1 MSLRAGRPI
10 NLIFIIL
17 LIFLGIVLLY
27 GQQTSTHP
35 SPKDPLASNLR
46 PNVPLFNSWS
56 GCMAEKVF
64 NESDHKL
71 FWGKF
76 QIWTDECDEKAEI
89 DQLNLVPLQNSDET
103 KFALLPVETDIL
115 VGSQT
120 NLVTL
125 GIGKDI
131 DAELLYKQKLNE
143 IGRNI
148 SFYGA
153 DPITDVNADL
163 YSKIGK
169 YFPFAVGSDAGYS
182 SASVYINGTY
192 VNRDVVHVDLIYFF
206 DRILKIKT
214 FDNIWL
220 DAEGAEYPLFDIFQK
235 TGRLER
241 KGIKFCQMSLEV
253 HSPSETQQIQFM
265 ELIKQIIKEFR
276 YGIHKNRN
284 VGHMRMYLF
293 NFGDSFCV
301 KKFLTRNLYELV
313 AKEESDDDYEDNLIL
328 RKSNN

>member
-1 MSLRAGRPI
+1 MSFRAGRPI

-27 GQQTSTHP
+27 GQTSTKHT
-35 SPKDPLASNLR
+35 SEDGILGLR
-46 PNVPLFNSWS
+46 PNVPLFNRWS
-56 GCMAEKVF
+56 SCMAERVF
-64 NESDHKL
+64 NETDHKI
-71 FWGKF
+71 FWAKF
-76 QIWTDECDEKAEI
+76 QIWTDECDGKAEI

-103 KFALLPVETDIL
+103 KYGLLPVESDPL
-115 VGSQT
+115 GSAS

-131 DAELLYKQKLNE
+131 DAELLYKQKMNE

-153 DPITDVNADL
+153 DPITEINADL
-163 YSKIGK
+163 YAKIGK

-182 SASVYINGTY
+182 TASVYVNGTY
-192 VNRDVVHVDLIYFF
+192 LNRDVVHVDLIYFF

-220 DAEGAEYPLFDIFQK
+220 DAEGAEYPLFDIFHK

-241 KGIKFCQMSLEV
+241 KGIRFCQMSLEV
-253 HSPSETQQIQFM
+253 HSPSEPQQIQFM
-265 ELIKQIIKEFR
+265 ELIKTIIKEFR
-276 YGIHKNRN
+276 FGIHKNRL

-293 NFGDSFCV
+293 NFGDSYCV
-301 KKFLTRNLYELV
+301 RKFLKRNLYELIS
-313 AKEESDDDYEDNLIL
+313 KEDREEMEEEFEENLIS
-328 RKSNN
+328 KN

>member
-1 MSLRAGRPI
+1 MSFRAGRPI

-27 GQQTSTHP
+27 GQQTSTKHP
-35 SPKDPLASNLR
+35 SEDGILGLR
-46 PNVPLFNSWS
+46 PNVPIFNRWS
-56 GCMAEKVF
+56 SCMAERVF
-64 NESDHKL
+64 NETDHKI
-71 FWGKF
+71 FWAKF
-76 QIWTDECDEKAEI
+76 QIWTDECDGKAEI

-103 KFALLPVETDIL
+103 KYGLLPVEGDPL
-115 VGSQT
+115 SSSS

-131 DAELLYKQKLNE
+131 DAELLYKQKMNE

-153 DPITDVNADL
+153 DPITEINADL
-163 YSKIGK
+163 YAKIGK

-182 SASVYINGTY
+182 SASVYVNGTY
-192 VNRDVVHVDLIYFF
+192 LRRDVVHVDLIYFF

-220 DAEGAEYPLFDIFQK
+220 DAEGAEYPLFDIFHR

-241 KGIKFCQMSLEV
+241 KGIRFCQMSLEV
-253 HSPSETQQIQFM
+253 HSPSEPQQIQFM
-265 ELIKQIIKEFR
+265 ELIKTIIKEFR
-276 YGIHKNRN
+276 FGIHKNRL

-293 NFGDSFCV
+293 NFGDSYCV
-301 KKFLTRNLYELV
+301 RKFLKRNLYELIS
-313 AKEESDDDYEDNLIL
+313 KEDREDIEEEFEENLIS
-328 RKSNN
+328 RN

>member
-1 MSLRAGRPI
+1 MSFRAGRPI

-27 GQQTSTHP
+27 GQTTTTS
-35 SPKDPLASNLR
+35 SDNLSYLR

-56 GCMAEKVF
+56 NCMAQKVF

-103 KFALLPVETDIL
+103 KFGLLPVESDSL
-115 VGSQT
+115 GSQN

-131 DAELLYKQKLNE
+131 DAELLYKQKMNE
-143 IGRNI
+143 VGRNMT
-148 SFYGA
+148 FYGA

-163 YSKIGK
+163 YTKIGK

-182 SASVYINGTY
+182 TASVYINGTY
-192 VNRDVVHVDLIYFF
+192 LNRDVVHVDLIYFF

-235 TGRLER
+235 TGRLDR

-253 HSPSETQQIQFM
+253 HSPSEPQQIQFM
-265 ELIKQIIKEFR
+265 ELIKSIIKEFR

-293 NFGDSFCV
+293 NYGDSYCV
-301 KKFLTRNLYELV
+301 KKFLTRNLYEFV
-313 AKEESDDDYEDNLIL
+313 AKQDREEDYDEENSIS
-328 RKSNN
+328 RK